1 MFLCGRTGWYF
12 LSLCTN
18 TSKRRAGWTEISNIK
33 SREKEGKCKSEKE
46 KRDQRSKS
54 FQDKRN
60 AMDLCKLTNQDVVVS
75 RSPCPENSK
84 NEQCLF
90 QRGRIAEI
98 VDETC
103 SAYEN

>member
-1 MFLCGRTGWYF
+1 MQKRKREER
-12 LSLCTN
+12 
-18 TSKRRAGWTEISNIK
+18 SK
-33 SREKEGKCKSEKE
+33 
-46 KRDQRSKS
+46 RSKS
-54 FQDKRN
+54 FKDKRD

-84 NEQCLF
+84 NEQCSF

-103 SAYEN
+103 SVYEN

>member
-1 MFLCGRTGWYF
+1 
-12 LSLCTN
+12 
-18 TSKRRAGWTEISNIK
+18 
-33 SREKEGKCKSEKE
+33 
-46 KRDQRSKS
+46 
-54 FQDKRN
+54 
-60 AMDLCKLTNQDVVVS
+60 MDLCKLTNQDVVVS